1 MWKLEGKSGL
11 WPTDQ
16 VSNRDYINLSDDLMI
31 ELTVPWG
38 KDMEAA
44 FKRKKDKY
52 SEPTAERREAGRS
65 TSPYPVEVGC
75 QGFPGTSPPA
85 PPE

>member
-1 MWKLEGKSGL
+1 M
-11 WPTDQ
+11 
-16 VSNRDYINLSDDLMI
+16 M

-52 SEPTAERREAGRS
+52 SELTAECREAGRS
-65 TSPYPVEVGC
+65 TLPYPVEVGC
-75 QGFPGTSPPA
+75 QGFPGTSPLPLLSDWHKVK
-85 PPE
+85 EGQGFLLWLRRKDKK